1 MKQYL
6 NKFFKS
12 FTPYQIGYLTTVLL
26 LTLAFVLF
34 FPDLMLD
41 DTSNTFVV
49 ICSVIAVLA
58 NPVCELLISKQSK
71 LNFVVD
77 IIFIEIPE
85 FTLCIALGWYTIAIV
100 TIVFWIP
107 IDIISYIR
115 WTKFPDREKEE
126 ETIVKGLS
134 WKMDILVIIEIIA
147 FSLVVG
153 NLIRLIPGA
162 SDSFLDALSAAFG
175 MANGILLLL
184 RFREQWFAW
193 FITLVLYTILY
204 ITSGSYIMLI
214 TVAAM
219 FVNTCY
225 GFIKWLKY
233 TRTHN
238 NGASVTKDASTVQ

>member
-12 FTPYQIGYLTTVLL
+12 FTLYQICYLSSVLV
-26 LTLAFVLF
+26 LTIVFVLF
-34 FPDLMLD
+34 FPDMMLD
-41 DTSNTFVV
+41 DTSNLFVV
-49 ICSVIAVLA
+49 VCSIIAVLA

-71 LNFVVD
+71 LNFIVD
-77 IIFIEIPE
+77 ILFIEIPE

-100 TIVFWIP
+100 TIIFWIP
-107 IDIISYIR
+107 IDVVSYIR

-134 WKMDILVIIEIIA
+134 WKMDILVILGIIA
-147 FSLVVG
+147 FSFVVC

-162 SDSFLDALSAAFG
+162 SDSFLDALSASFG
-175 MANGILLLL
+175 MANGILLML

-214 TVAAM
+214 TVFAM
-219 FVNTCY
+219 FINTCY
-225 GFIKWLKY
+225 GFVKWLKY
-233 TRTHN
+233 TKTHSKET
-238 NGASVTKDASTVQ
+238 A